1 MPSFS
6 HTQLELL
13 SEPHV
18 AQFVTLME
26 DGSPQISPVWIDTD
40 GVNLLVNTATGRLKI
55 NNVKRD
61 SRVAIAVF
69 DPKDPYSRVVN
80 VTGVVTDIT
89 KAGAVE
95 HINKLSEKYT
105 GNNIYQGHNNLEER
119 LIVTIKPT
127 RITGN

>member
-1 MPSFS
+1 MHSFTP
-6 HTQLELL
+6 TQLALI

-18 AQFVTLME
+18 AQFVTLMK

-40 GVNLLVNTATGRLKI
+40 GINLLINTATGRLKTSNI
-55 NNVKRD
+55 KRD
-61 SRVAIAVF
+61 SRVAVAVF

-80 VTGVVTDIT
+80 VTGIVTNIT
-89 KAGAVE
+89 TSGAVD
-95 HINKLSEKYT
+95 HINRLSEKYT
-105 GNNIYQGHNNLEER
+105 GKATYQGHNNQEAR

>member
-6 HTQLELL
+6 PTQLELL
-13 SEPHV
+13 SEPQV
-18 AQFVTLME
+18 AQFVTLMK

-40 GVNLLVNTATGRLKI
+40 GVNLLINTATGRLKTSNI
-55 NNVKRD
+55 KRD
-61 SRVAIAVF
+61 SRVAVAVF
-69 DPKDPYSRVVN
+69 DPKEPYSRVVN
-80 VTGVVTDIT
+80 VTGIVTNIT
-89 KAGAVE
+89 TSGAVE

-105 GNNIYQGHNNLEER
+105 GQTTYQGHNNHQAR

>member
-6 HTQLELL
+6 PTQLELL
-13 SEPHV
+13 SEPQV

-26 DGSPQISPVWIDTD
+26 DGSPQISPVWIAPD
-40 GVNLLVNTATGRLKI
+40 GVNLLINTATGRLKTSNI
-55 NNVKRD
+55 KRD
-61 SRVAIAVF
+61 SRVAVAVF
-69 DPKDPYSRVVN
+69 DPKEPYSRVVN
-80 VTGVVTDIT
+80 VTGIVTNIT
-89 KAGAVE
+89 TSGAVE

-105 GNNIYQGHNNLEER
+105 GQSTYQGHNNHEAR